1 MGRIVNVAV
10 VGYGGMGGWHT
21 RRLQEIPEV
30 HLAGVYDILPERNQ
44 AAEEV
49 GIHAYSSY
57 ERRLRDCSGG
67 KPLDIY
73 LGWLPLALLD
83 PLNQAIALF
92 HVQLCQQFQCLI
104 VAAAQVFTDFLGGV
118 VDIDPPFFIVPTV
131 LCGKAHS
138 IQHEAIQQLR
148 FRGQPF
154 EPFVTDQGA
163 WDAVKAELTAFIA
176 VVVIENLYIA
186 HLQLS
191 SYC

>member
-1 MGRIVNVAV
+1 MIGFNITW
-10 VGYGGMGGWHT
+10 VGFF
-21 RRLQEIPEV
+21 EV
-30 HLAGVYDILPERNQ
+30 KASDSSRSRHRFFRGL
-44 AAEEV
+44 EV
-49 GIHAYSSY
+49 GKFEVCTSNLRQSG
-57 ERRLRDCSGG
+57 RLRDCSGG

-92 HVQLCQQFQCLI
+92 HVQLRQQFQCLI

-118 VDIDPPFFIVPTV
+118 VDIDPPFIIVPTV

-138 IQHEAIQQLR
+138 VQHEAIQQLR

-154 EPFVTDQGA
+154 EPLVTDQGA

-186 HLQLS
+186 HLQLP